1 MLRRYLTAS
10 AAVLAL
16 GAAAVFAPTA
26 AANSYSVAIGGPGFA
41 VGYSN
46 HGGYGY
52 VYSPP
57 PAYYPGYYPG
67 YYAAAPYYSPYYYGP
82 TVVYGGYNGPYG
94 HRRYYRHW

>member
-1 MLRRYLTAS
+1 MLRRYLTAL

-16 GAAAVFAPTA
+16 GAAAAFAPTA
-26 AANSYSVAIGGPGFA
+26 VANSYSVAIGGPGFA

-57 PAYYPGYYPG
+57 PAYYPGYYAP
-67 YYAAAPYYSPYYYGP
+67 APYYSPYYYGP
-82 TVVYGGYNGPYG
+82 TVVYGGYYRPYG
-94 HRRYYRHW
+94 YHRHYYRHW